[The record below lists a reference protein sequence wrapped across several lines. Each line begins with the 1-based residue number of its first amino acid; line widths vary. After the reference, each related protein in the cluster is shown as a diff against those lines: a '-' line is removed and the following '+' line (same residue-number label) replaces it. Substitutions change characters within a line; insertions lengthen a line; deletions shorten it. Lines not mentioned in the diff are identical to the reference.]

1 MMKISIKIISIILGV
16 FLLSN
21 INIQAKNSIGNAL
34 NVSTKY
40 NRNDTLDLNTKNT
53 DSKLEK
59 SGRIVEYSKLNT
71 YNKVSREEREIFPL
85 EIEFENFR
93 SLTEINTYDSGE
105 GYPWISN
112 DGLRLYFTKLDENG
126 DPKIYYSER
135 IDLGSDFSNIHSLNI
150 NMEDEDNFSCWLS
163 DDELDIYFIVRIEN
177 GSMATTLLHSSRSS
191 IEDEFINSIEVE
203 LIGNINGFLSGPSL
217 TTNSNQLYIYN
228 SDYYNNIL
236 IFDRTGDD
244 EFTLSD
250 SLQIPYGYSPHPGS
264 LCSNLMY
271 YFSMIESVSNEQRL
285 YLYERQNSNDPF
297 NMLYCILNDSLSIQN
312 NYLQPSVSNNGNHFA
327 FVRGNGIS
335 WSANDLYLAYV
346 VNTNIEYQIVVNNYP
361 LLNNYP
367 NPFNPTTTISFSI
380 PVESKVNLSIHNIKG
395 QKIKSLLSD
404 QLAAGEHSII
414 WNGEDASGKKVGS
427 GVYLYKLTLNGK
439 TDAVKKCLLLK

>member
-1 MMKISIKIISIILGV
+1 MKISIKIISILLGV

-135 IDLGSDFSNIHSLNI
+135 IDLESDFSNIHSLNI
-150 NMEDEDNFSCWLS
+150 NMEDVDNFSCWLS

-177 GSMATTLLHSSRSS
+177 GSMNTTLLHSSRSS

-217 TTNSNQLYIYN
+217 TTDSNQLYIYN
-228 SDYYNNIL
+228 SNYYNNIL

-264 LCSNLMY
+264 LCSNDSKY
-271 YFSMIESVSNEQRL
+271 YFSMRDSVSIDRL

-297 NMLYCILNDSLSIQN
+297 NTLYCIENDSLSIQ
-312 NYLQPSVSNNGNHFA
+312 YSYIQPSVSNNGNYFA
-327 FVRGNGIS
+327 FVRGNGIT

-346 VNTNIEYQIVVNNYP
+346 VNTNIEDQIVINNYP

-367 NPFNPTTTISFSI
+367 NPFNPSTTIEFSI
-380 PVESKVNLSIHNIKG
+380 QSDSKVELLIYNING
-395 QKIKSLLSD
+395 QKIKTLVSD
-404 QLAAGEHSII
+404 QLTVGQHSII
-414 WNGEDASGKKVGS
+414 WNGEDNNEKSVSSGI
-427 GVYLYKLTLNGK
+427 YFYKLNVNGK
-439 TDAVKKCLLLK
+439 TETVKKCLLLK